1 MFSRIIVGLLFCI
14 SAWAQPIKIVVPF
27 QPGGQVDINA
37 REAEKLITQELK
49 RPVVVEY
56 KLGAGGSVG
65 VASVAHNKTNEITLM
80 IIDTNV
86 LANVM
91 ILENLN
97 TTDFRFL
104 NLLGTT
110 SPALIMSKNSTIGNI
125 KNWKNIKRPITIGT
139 NGYGGSHHYYTYM
152 LGKSMDIEF
161 IVVPY
166 KGIGSAINDL
176 IGGNIDA
183 MWGGITTFTPYEQ
196 SGKVEI
202 IASLGTRRS
211 PFAQHVPTFTEL
223 GLNAGPSTHWILL
236 SNTTADSETLRQ
248 ISELFQQ
255 LPNNSEFYTKTNML
269 PEKGSIDVLLKAR
282 IQEQREFAEIVKVT
296 KVKQ

>member
-1 MFSRIIVGLLFCI
+1 MFGRIIVGLLFCI
-14 SAWAQPIKIVVPF
+14 NVWAQPIKIIVPF
-27 QPGGQVDINA
+27 TPGGQVDINA

-56 KLGAGGSVG
+56 RLGAGGSIG
-65 VASVAHNKTNEITLM
+65 VASVARNKTNEVTLM
-80 IIDTNV
+80 TIDTNV

-97 TTDFRFL
+97 MTDFRFL

-110 SPALIMSKNSTIGNI
+110 SPALIMAKNSPLGNI

-139 NGYGGSHHYYTYM
+139 NGYGGSHHYYTYL
-152 LGKSMDIEF
+152 LGKSMGIEF

-166 KGIGSAINDL
+166 KGIGSAMNDL
-176 IGGNIDA
+176 IGGTIDA

-202 IASLGTRRS
+202 VASLGSRRS
-211 PFAQHVPTFTEL
+211 PFATHVPTFTEL
-223 GLNAGPSTHWILL
+223 GLNAGPSTHWMILAN
-236 SNTTADSETLRQ
+236 STADSETLRQ
-248 ISELFQQ
+248 ISDLFQR
-255 LPNNSEFYTKTNML
+255 LPADSEFYAKTNVS
-269 PEKGSIDVLLKAR
+269 PEKGSIEPLLKAR
-282 IQEQREFAEIVKVT
+282 IQEQREFAEIVKAS
-296 KVKQ
+296 KIKQ